1 MPHTKGAF
9 AMHFY
14 PASVCLPDFSRVDA
28 KKWAVIA
35 CDQFTSE
42 PKYWEECDRTVGKAP
57 SALRLIFPEVW
68 LSADNAE
75 RIRTV
80 NETMRAYDGT
90 VLRPLPA
97 PCYLYVERTQPDG
110 RVRRGL
116 VGMIDLE
123 DYDFSPDSG
132 SPVRATE
139 GTVLSRIPP
148 RVEIR
153 RDALYELPHIMLLC
167 DDKDESLLS
176 PYAAQ
181 KDELLPLYDTD
192 LMLGGGHLR
201 GWVVPAEEQTRLEAR
216 LHMLTADTDRGS
228 GAPIVLAVGDGN
240 HSLATAKTI
249 YEEMK
254 RNDPEKAKTSPARYA
269 LVEVVSLHSPALDF
283 APIYRLV
290 TGCDP
295 AAVAAD
301 FAAWG
306 ENMAKAPENAAFPRQ
321 SFRLC
326 SGGREHT
333 VTFSHGT
340 HPLAVGS
347 VQAYLDARPGLAV
360 DYIHDE
366 ASLLGLS
373 EADGALGFL
382 FDGMTKGELFP
393 AVEAGGPLPRKTF
406 SMGHAKDKRY
416 YMEARK
422 IR

>member
-80 NETMRAYDGT
+80 NKTMRAYDGT

-249 YEEMK
+249 YEEMM
-254 RNDPEKAKTSPARYA
+254 RNDPEQAKTS
-269 LVEVVSLHSPALDF
+269 
-283 APIYRLV
+283 PIYRLV

-306 ENMAKAPENAAFPRQ
+306 ENMAQAPENAAFPRQ

-340 HPLAVGS
+340 HPLAVGT